1 VTRHLKILEY
11 ALASLLR
18 RRFKNLAILAVYT
31 LTVALLASVLF
42 LTGALKRE
50 AEELLQFAPDLI
62 IQRTVAGRHDFIPA
76 AYGEKI
82 TGIPGVGDVTPRYW
96 GYYYDALTESN
107 FTVLGGGVGEEL
119 DLVDGRLP
127 SNARECAVGAGVAE
141 IRRTRTGGELILI
154 DSSGM
159 GTVFDVVGVFRS
171 ASSLL
176 TNDLVVLTNEGVID
190 FFGISGKGA
199 TDLSV
204 QVYNRNEIQNVA
216 KKIKRL
222 LPDSR
227 PITRQEISRTYEAV
241 FNWRSG
247 MMLTVFAS
255 SLIAFVILAWD
266 KATGISGA
274 EKREIGI
281 LKAIGWDTADILEL
295 KFWEGVAL
303 SVTAFLLGAIG
314 AFVHVFLMGAPLL
327 ARVLKGWSVLFPD
340 FRLVPHVDLYQVFV
354 IAFLTIVPYVACTI
368 VPSWKA
374 AVTDPEAVMR
384 S

>member
-18 RRFKNLAILAVYT
+18 RRYKNLAILAVYT
-31 LTVALLASVLF
+31 LTVTLLASTLF

-50 AEELLQFAPDLI
+50 AEELLRFAPDLI
-62 IQRTVAGRHDFIPA
+62 IQRSVAGRHDFTPTE
-76 AYGEKI
+76 YGEKI
-82 TGIPGVGDVTPRYW
+82 AEIPGVGEVTPRYW

-107 FTVLGGGVGEEL
+107 FTVLGGGAGEEL
-119 DLVDGRLP
+119 ELVDGRLP
-127 SNARECAVGAGVAE
+127 SNARECAVGVGVAE

-154 DSSGM
+154 DSGGM

-171 ASSLL
+171 SSSLL

-190 FFGISGKGA
+190 FFGFSGRGA

-227 PITRQEISRTYEAV
+227 PITRQEIGRTYEAV

-281 LKAIGWDTADILEL
+281 LKAVGWDTADILEL

-303 SVTAFLLGAIG
+303 SVTAFLLGAIA
-314 AFVHVFLMGAPLL
+314 AFVHVFFMGAPLL
-327 ARVLKGWSVLFPD
+327 ARVLKGWSVIFPD
-340 FRLVPHVDLYQVFV
+340 FRLVPHVDLYQVLV
-354 IAFLTIVPYVACTI
+354 IAFLTVVPYVVCTI